1 MLMAPISCSISSA
14 AMVSALI
21 RDSAN
26 ATSSFRLLHFKEMHT
41 IAFKNNHCFRVS
53 VCPSSLYVAL
63 YEGFTIT
70 LEMEKLKNK

>member
-41 IAFKNNHCFRVS
+41 MTFNNNHCFRVS
-53 VCPSSLYVAL
+53 VCLSSYVAL
-63 YEGFTIT
+63 SEGWTLT
-70 LEMEKLKNK
+70 LEMEKLKK